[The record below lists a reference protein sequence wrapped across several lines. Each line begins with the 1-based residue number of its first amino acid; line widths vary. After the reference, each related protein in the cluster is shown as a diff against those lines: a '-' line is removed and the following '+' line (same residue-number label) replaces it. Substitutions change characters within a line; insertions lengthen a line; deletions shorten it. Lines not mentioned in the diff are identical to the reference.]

1 MVVIWDIIK
10 KTALFGWEE
19 IIYLVAYNIVT
30 LVALLVGPTLLMTG
44 INIGSALLMLA
55 GSVAMFAIPPALF
68 GLFWLT
74 YQISLGNAVKFGT
87 FWVGAKQHKKTAYF
101 WGGINLLVIITLVS
115 NILFY
120 QAMTVTWAVFVG
132 QFFYGLL
139 VVWLILQLMVLALF
153 PHMVEPNVRL
163 ALKNA
168 MALIAVNPFAVIGMA
183 AIVIGEIVLG
193 GNFPVILG
201 LFSVSLAALV
211 ASVTVA
217 ELIAI
222 SRGEK

>member
-30 LVALLVGPTLLMTG
+30 LTALLAGPTLLMFG
-44 INIGSALLMLA
+44 VNGGSALLMLA
-55 GSVAMFAIPPALF
+55 GSVLMFVIPPTLF

-87 FWVGAKQHKKTAYF
+87 FWDGAKQHKKTAYI
-101 WGGINLLVIITLVS
+101 WGGINLLVILTLVS

-120 QAMTVTWAVFVG
+120 QAMAATWAIFVG
-132 QFFYGLL
+132 QFFVGLL
-139 VVWLILQLMVLALF
+139 VVWFILQLMVLALF
-153 PHMVEPNVRL
+153 PHMVTPNVRQATRN
-163 ALKNA
+163 AL
-168 MALIAVNPFAVIGMA
+168 ALIAVNPFAVIGMA

-217 ELIAI
+217 ELVAI
-222 SRGEK
+222 SRGES